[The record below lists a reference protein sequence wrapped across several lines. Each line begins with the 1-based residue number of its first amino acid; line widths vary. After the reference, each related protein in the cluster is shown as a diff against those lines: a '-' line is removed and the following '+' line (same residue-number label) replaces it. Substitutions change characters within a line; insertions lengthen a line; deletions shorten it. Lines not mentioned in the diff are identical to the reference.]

1 MSKLLTG
8 ATGALG
14 AHILDQLRSD
24 PTISEVIC
32 LVRAAHSYA
41 AQNRVTKSLLQRRKA
56 PLRPG
61 SLKVGCLVAK
71 IGESR
76 LGLSEDEYDRLARR
90 VTVIIHAAWAVNF
103 SMRLRSFVK
112 DHIVGLRNLIDLA
125 LRSPY
130 DIPPRF
136 VFCSSTASVVGQTAQ
151 GIIKETISHDPCTS
165 SSLGYSRSKWVAEAI
180 CEQAHTHSRL
190 NGRLSVIRIGQL
202 CGDTQSGVWNITEA
216 WPLML
221 STVKVTGSLPALED
235 ENLAWLP
242 VDIAGTAILQ
252 VAFNQY
258 ELTTDSLPVY
268 HVVNEDRTVTWMD
281 LLHWMKGINR
291 GPFKVVSAR
300 EWVEQLESVKGEA
313 AKHPARKLLG
323 LWKDAYCTNERY
335 NRKRHVDVVF
345 AMENTK
351 EMAPVMKQVEPISK
365 EHFQKIWVWMQTEML
380 EGETNEEVEKAPAH
394 QY

>member
-24 PTISEVIC
+24 PGISEVIC
-32 LVRAAHSYA
+32 LVRATHSYA

-71 IGESR
+71 IGEPR

-90 VTVIIHAAWAVNF
+90 ITVVIHAAWAVNF

-112 DHIVGLRNLIDLA
+112 DHIIGLRNLIDLA

-136 VFCSSTASVVGQTAQ
+136 IFCSSTASVLGQAREAT
-151 GIIKETISHDPCTS
+151 IKEAVYDDPRTS

-180 CEQAHTHSRL
+180 CEQAHINSKL

-221 STVKVTGSLPALED
+221 STLKITGSLPALEG
-235 ENLAWLP
+235 EKLAWLP
-242 VDIAGTAILQ
+242 VDTAGKAILQ
-252 VAFNQY
+252 IAFNQH
-258 ELTTDSLPVY
+258 ELTGDDLPVY
-268 HVVNEDRTVTWMD
+268 HVINEDRTVTWMD
-281 LLHWMKGINR
+281 LLRWIKGINR
-291 GPFKVVSAR
+291 DPFKIVSAK
-300 EWVEQLESVKGEA
+300 EWVEQLDSLKGEA
-313 AKHPARKLLG
+313 SKHPARKLLG
-323 LWKDAYCTNERY
+323 LWRNLYCTNERSSLD
-335 NRKRHVDVVF
+335 KKDVKF
-345 AMENTK
+345 ATENTK
-351 EMAPVMKQVEPISK
+351 AMAPIMKNVQPINQ
-365 EHFQKIWVWMQTEML
+365 EHFRKIWVWMQEEML
-380 EGETNEEVEKAPAH
+380 DDGINEDVEKAPMY